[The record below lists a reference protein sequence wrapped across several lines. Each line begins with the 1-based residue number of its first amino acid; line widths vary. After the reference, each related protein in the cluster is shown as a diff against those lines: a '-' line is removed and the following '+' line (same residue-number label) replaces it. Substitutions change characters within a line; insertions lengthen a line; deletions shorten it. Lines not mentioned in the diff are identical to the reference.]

1 MLSDKQTKTKASKN
15 KQTNKT
21 PNPLFVLRFVC
32 TSFVLISRP
41 CPFLS
46 NIDTLWTNPSLFS
59 AWNLRTV
66 TFPRLRT
73 RCTLGWTWLQARYTL
88 LSWHGNGLRVA
99 SCDHGHDGGPPHCGG
114 VPMGSRPSLQ
124 LMAPCFALQFLP
136 DLWAVSTV
144 PAVCGRSSRD
154 SRS

>member
-1 MLSDKQTKTKASKN
+1 MLSDKKYKKTNNNNNN
-15 KQTNKT
+15 KKHV
-21 PNPLFVLRFVC
+21 FKRFVC

-46 NIDTLWTNPSLFS
+46 NIDILWTNPSFCS

-66 TFPRLRT
+66 TSPRLRT
-73 RCTLGWTWLQARYTL
+73 RCTLGWTWLQARCIL
-88 LSWHGNGLRVA
+88 LSCHGNGLRVA

-114 VPMGSRPSLQ
+114 VPIGPRPSLQ

-144 PAVCGRSSRD
+144 PAVCGRSSSD
-154 SRS
+154 SRT